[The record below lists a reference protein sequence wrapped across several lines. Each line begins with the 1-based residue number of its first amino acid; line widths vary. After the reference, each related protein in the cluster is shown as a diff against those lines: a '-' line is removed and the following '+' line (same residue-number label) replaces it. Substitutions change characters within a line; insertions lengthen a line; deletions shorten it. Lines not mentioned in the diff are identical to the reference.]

1 MSAVLAVDIAVYG
14 IALAFG
20 LFAITRWRR
29 QGTSVRA
36 GLGLTLGSGSVPDI
50 AAGLV
55 ITTAAMVGIL
65 LVELW
70 LGGIKVT
77 RGPFDGWAALPIG
90 LFLLLDGFIEE
101 LLMRGMLVSGL
112 GIALG
117 GRRIAA
123 VLIAAVLFG
132 MTHMFFEGASILS
145 VISNSLGGVI
155 YGLAFVLTGRLWLGV
170 GLHFAWN
177 FVQGPVLGFPVSGHT
192 LGSGL
197 LYIADLGPSWLT
209 GIPYGPEGGVV
220 GVAFRFV
227 VIAAVFGW
235 VRITD
240 RSGRVEWA
248 SSGVSA

>member
-1 MSAVLAVDIAVYG
+1 VSATLAVDIAVYG

-20 LFAITRWRR
+20 QFAVTRWRR
-29 QGTSVRA
+29 QGTPVRA
-36 GLGLTLGSGSVPDI
+36 GLGLTFGRGSVADI
-50 AAGLV
+50 VAGFA
-55 ITTAAMVGIL
+55 ITTAAMVAIL
-65 LVELW
+65 LVERW

-77 RGPFDGWAALPIG
+77 RGPFNGWAALPIA
-90 LFLLLDGFIEE
+90 LFLLVDGFIEE
-101 LLMRGMLVSGL
+101 LFMRGMLVSGL
-112 GIALG
+112 GFALG

-132 MTHMFFEGASILS
+132 MTHMFFDGASVLS
-145 VISNSLGGVI
+145 VISNSLGGVV
-155 YGLAFVLTGRLWLGV
+155 YGLAFVLTGRLWLGL

-177 FVQGPVLGFPVSGHT
+177 FVQGPVLGFAVSGHT

-227 VIAAVFGW
+227 VIAAVLAW
-235 VRITD
+235 VRITN
-240 RSGRVEWA
+240 RSGRQEWA
-248 SSGVSA
+248 SGKASV